1 MAVKGKPVSRESWG
15 REKSRNQPI
24 GLRSAAEAKEK
35 RRQEEGKLPGGGAT
49 GCRSAWSRG
58 PLWPP
63 HSIPAQMCFP
73 GLHHDYLRP
82 EKLYRYL
89 DFWFILNNQKSWT
102 SQAWTWLCTPEPVTV
117 APMTPRLSPAVS
129 SLPTLLTASP
139 PGGSSHAFIPLP
151 WPTDSG
157 LLSGCRSCAHRR
169 DLEGESPACSHVHAA
184 WCVSP
189 RGHPFFCSHTDAWMR
204 GGPACQF
211 SLALCLS
218 SPLATGD

>member
-1 MAVKGKPVSRESWG
+1 MSWVQEACSQEGATECWVGVKDISAEEGDVGKEFSGAAVFFNGEEGMAVKGKPVSRESWG

-24 GLRSAAEAKEK
+24 GLGSAAEAKEK
-35 RRQEEGKLPGGGAT
+35 RRQQEGKHTPSLVVGLQDAGLHGA
-49 GCRSAWSRG
+49 GG

-73 GLHHDYLRP
+73 GLHHDYLKP

-89 DFWFILNNQKSWT
+89 DFWFLLNNQKSWT
-102 SQAWTWLCTPEPVTV
+102 SQAWTWLYTPEPVTV
-117 APMTPRLSPAVS
+117 APMTPRLNPAVS

-139 PGGSSHAFIPLP
+139 PGGCCHAFIPLP

-169 DLEGESPACSHVHAA
+169 DLEG
-184 WCVSP
+184 
-189 RGHPFFCSHTDAWMR
+189 
-204 GGPACQF
+204 
-211 SLALCLS
+211 
-218 SPLATGD
+218 